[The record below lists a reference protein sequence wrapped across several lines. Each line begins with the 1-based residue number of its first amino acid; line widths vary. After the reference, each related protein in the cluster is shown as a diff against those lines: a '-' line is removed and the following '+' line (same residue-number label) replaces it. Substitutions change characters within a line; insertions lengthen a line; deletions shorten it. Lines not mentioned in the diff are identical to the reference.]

1 LRSRGQAESGHV
13 KSTNFSDMRR
23 SRLEFKGILIMAG
36 LLIHSISEFSDLIL
50 DALGLADARK
60 IVEIGAE
67 YGGMSAPLAEH
78 CRARGGQF
86 TTIDPA
92 PKSEFHDWLKANPDV
107 RHLAKTSLEA
117 FDDMDE
123 ADAWIVDGDHNWY
136 TVYHELRRIEAIS
149 RRAGKPVLVFLHDVG
164 WPCARRD
171 QYYAPEQI
179 PPEYRQP
186 HSYEAGAIPDQ
197 AALVEGR
204 GFRGMGHFAFANIA
218 GGPCNGVMTA
228 IDDFLAEALRDGRE
242 FGFAEIP
249 AVFGLGVLFD
259 MNAAWSGAL
268 AELLLPY
275 HQNKLIRSLEAN
287 RLRNYLRVIEMQDEA
302 AALVARARRA

>member
-1 LRSRGQAESGHV
+1 M
-13 KSTNFSDMRR
+13 TD
-23 SRLEFKGILIMAG
+23 
-36 LLIHSISEFSDLIL
+36 LLIHSLSEFSDLIL
-50 DALGLADARK
+50 NALNLAGAQN

-67 YGGMSAPLAEH
+67 YGGMSALLAEH

-92 PKSEFHDWLKANPDV
+92 PKREFRNWLDANPDV

-117 FDDMDE
+117 FDEIGE

-149 RRAGKPVLVFLHDVG
+149 RGAGKPVVVFLHDVG
-164 WPCARRD
+164 WPCGRRD
-171 QYYAPEQI
+171 SYYAPALI
-179 PPEYRQP
+179 PPEHRHPY
-186 HSYEAGAIPDQ
+186 SYEAGAVLDHRS
-197 AALVEGR
+197 LVEGR
-204 GFRGMGHFAFANIA
+204 GFRGMGQFAFATLS
-218 GGPCNGVMTA
+218 GGPRNGVMTA

-242 FGFAEIP
+242 YGFAEIP

-259 MNAAWSGAL
+259 TDAAWSGSL
-268 AELLLPY
+268 ANFLLPY

-287 RLRNYLRVIEMQDEA
+287 RLRNYLRVVEMQDEA
-302 AALVARARRA
+302 ARVASAVRA